1 MKEQRVA
8 QILEGIAEDAV
19 PATLD
24 LWPAIRAQVQPR
36 RRSSRWAR
44 IVLATANLAA
54 LSKDRITLRKR
65 LLAGKTFPAHQRT
78 TWAAKAA
85 AASALLLLVVVAAF
99 AASPPLRTWAQ
110 EVLARVGNMIVTDA
124 PTDAEQMLP
133 GLLTATPE
141 WVEGPSPE
149 SLSQEEASRR
159 VGFAVLV
166 PRDIPKGED
175 IYAPPGGA
183 PWEDKW
189 DICAVRNEALVVGIY
204 NRWYGVRIL
213 QLRLTDEQS
222 EDLAIGDADIVA
234 VTVRGQTGYWIEEAT
249 TSMTLLSVVGSLKVP
264 DPDWQLA
271 NENILTWEEEG
282 IVFVIYGDDELS
294 QDELLTIAESLAP

>member
-8 QILEGIAEDAV
+8 QILEGIAEDKV

-36 RRSSRWAR
+36 RRPSRWAR
-44 IVLATANLAA
+44 IVPATANLTA
-54 LSKDRITLRKR
+54 LSKDRTTLRKR
-65 LLAGKTFPAHQRT
+65 LLAGKPFPAHRRA
-78 TWAAKAA
+78 TWTAKVAT
-85 AASALLLLVVVAAF
+85 ASALLLLVVVAAF

-110 EVLARVGNMIVTDA
+110 EVLARVGNMIITDA

-175 IYAPPGGA
+175 IYAPLWGA

-189 DICAVRNEALVVGIY
+189 DIYAVRNEVVVAGIY
-204 NRWYGVRIL
+204 NRWYSVRIS
-213 QLRLTDEQS
+213 QLKLTDEQS
-222 EDLAIGDADIVA
+222 KDLAIGDADIVA

-294 QDELLTIAESLAP
+294 QDEILTIAESLAP